1 MKWIFTTVEKNF
13 TLQDSHT
20 ELSFKLKAHS
30 EAISGNCKTFRNNE
44 KFFSF
49 HLKISFLL
57 KIVNFLSWFFGNIEK
72 RFD

>member
-1 MKWIFTTVEKNF
+1 MQWIFTSAEKNF

-30 EAISGNCKTFRNNE
+30 ETGGNFGNCKTFRNNE

-49 HLKISFLL
+49 HLKISFP
-57 KIVNFLSWFFGNIEK
+57 SE
-72 RFD
+72 DS